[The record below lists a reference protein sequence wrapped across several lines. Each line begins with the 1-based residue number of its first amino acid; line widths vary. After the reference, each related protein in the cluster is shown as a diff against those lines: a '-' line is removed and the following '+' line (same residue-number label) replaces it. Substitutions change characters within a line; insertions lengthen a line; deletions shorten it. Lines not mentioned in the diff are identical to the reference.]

1 MVSQILHNRGIN
13 DIDEFLNPSVNSFID
28 YNRLINIDKA
38 AQIVKTGIVNKKH
51 FKVFFDVDCDGIS
64 SGSIMYRYLLNFTDN
79 VDWIIN
85 QGKKHGLQKENIANY
100 CDTDILIIVDSLN
113 SDMNLYK
120 ELISKDIQIVVLDHH
135 MINNTIDTDAITLV
149 SSANQYPNKQLSGS
163 GVTWKFC
170 MYLDKVLNTNYAVQY
185 VDLATS
191 GIISD
196 MCDISEDSMENRY
209 ICDQGFRNIKNVGLK
224 QINGNYSFDS
234 TSISFGIAPLINAA
248 CRSNQ
253 NKLAANVFLTDNI
266 KDTKDYIST
275 LKRYKEE
282 QNDQVKEMLPEILK
296 QADMQFK
303 NKMIYLQIKEHFE
316 LAGLIGNKLLEKYQ
330 RPIFVLHSDKDKFV
344 GSCRGIGVQDFKHIV
359 EQTKLCSAAGH
370 ENAFGIEIKHD
381 NMKEFSRS
389 LTQIMKSITFKT
401 KQNIDV
407 KLNPE
412 NISNELIKKFKS
424 INRITGNGFK
434 PINVVIDNIKNYSV
448 TTMSNGKHLK
458 IETPDMDFIKWN
470 FTDNLEQFD
479 NTIYTPSLSF
489 TGTLDSNW
497 FRGVFNK
504 QMIVDDYKIE
514 NGMDSY

>member
-1 MVSQILHNRGIN
+1 MVSKILHNRNIN
-13 DIDEFLNPSVNSFID
+13 NIDEFLNPSA
-28 YNRLINIDKA
+28 YNLIQYNKLINIDKA
-38 AQIVKTGIVNKKH
+38 AQIVKNALISKKH
-51 FKVFFDVDCDGIS
+51 FKIFLDVDCDGCS
-64 SGSIMYRYLLNFTDN
+64 SGAIMYRYLLNFTN
-79 VDWIIN
+79 NIDWIIN
-85 QGKKHGLQKENIANY
+85 QGKEHGLQKESMDNY

-113 SDMNLYK
+113 SDMGLYK
-120 ELISKDIQIVVLDHH
+120 ELLSKNIQIIVLDHH

-170 MYLDKVLNTNYAVQY
+170 MYLDKVLNTNYAMQY

-196 MCDISEDSMENRY
+196 MCDVSEDSMENRY
-209 ICDQGFRNIKNVGLK
+209 ICDQGFKNIKNLGLK
-224 QINGNYSFDS
+224 QINGNYAFDS

-266 KDTKDYIST
+266 KDTKNYILT

-282 QNDQVKEMLPEILK
+282 QKNQVKAMLPEIIQQTNK
-296 QADMQFK
+296 QINSK
-303 NKMIYLQIKEHFE
+303 VIYIQIKENFE

-330 RPIFVLHSDKDKFV
+330 RPVLVLHSNEDRFV
-344 GSCRGIGVQDFKHIV
+344 GSCRGIGVSDFKNIV
-359 EQTKLCSAAGH
+359 EQTKLCSTAGH
-370 ENAFGIEIKHD
+370 ENAFGIKIKHD
-381 NMKEFSRS
+381 DMKEFSES
-389 LTQIMKSITFKT
+389 LKQIMKSITFKT

-412 NISNELIKKFKS
+412 NVSNDLIKKFKS
-424 INRITGNGFK
+424 INQITGNGFK
-434 PINVVIDNIKNYSV
+434 PINVMVDGIQDYNV

-470 FTDNLEQFD
+470 FTNSLEQFD
-479 NTIYTPSLSF
+479 NTIYAPSLSF
-489 TGTLDSNW
+489 IGTLDSNW
-497 FRGVFNK
+497 FRGVLNK
-504 QMIVDDYKIE
+504 QMIIDDYKIKD
-514 NGMDSY
+514 GIDSY